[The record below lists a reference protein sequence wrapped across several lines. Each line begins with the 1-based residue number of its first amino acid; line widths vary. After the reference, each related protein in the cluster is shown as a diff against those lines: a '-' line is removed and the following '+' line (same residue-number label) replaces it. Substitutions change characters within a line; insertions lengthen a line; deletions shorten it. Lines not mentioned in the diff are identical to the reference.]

1 MSNEKITTIY
11 LIVRSLK
18 KIFNEIPCIKM
29 IQYFRKLYKSFE
41 GNINVK
47 IDWSNYAPKTDLK
60 NEAGIDTFNFALKS
74 TLAKAEFDETDV
86 KN

>member
-1 MSNEKITTIY
+1 MSNGKVMIIY
-11 LIVRSLK
+11 LIVGSLK
-18 KIFNEIPCIKM
+18 KTFNEIPCIKM
-29 IQYFRKLYKSFE
+29 IQYFRKPHKSFE
-41 GNINVK
+41 GSINVK
-47 IDWSNYAPKTDLK
+47 VDWCNYAPKTDLK

>member
-1 MSNEKITTIY
+1 MSNEKITIIY

>member
-1 MSNEKITTIY
+1 MSNQKVTIIY

-86 KN
+86 KI